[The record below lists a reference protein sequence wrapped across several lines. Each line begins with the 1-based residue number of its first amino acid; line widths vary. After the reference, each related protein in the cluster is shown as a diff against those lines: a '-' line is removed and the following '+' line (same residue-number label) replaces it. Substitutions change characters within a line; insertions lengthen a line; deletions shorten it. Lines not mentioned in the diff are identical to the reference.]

1 MHGLKSGKRQQIY
14 LSAFVAN
21 REKPNFFFNIYNLG
35 ISTQKI
41 ISATYILL
49 PAQFKDTIDNFIIP
63 KEVED
68 AFLIN
73 RYITKEVPIP
83 IASLARNITMTR
95 KLSDDIKKGVSYFFI
110 YGIIKYINE
119 TDNTK
124 RQYKFFIRF
133 YNHHRMDLTL

>member
-83 IASLARNITMTR
+83 IASLAKNITMTR

-133 YNHHRMDLTL
+133 YSHHRMDLTL